1 MSKDI
6 FYIRNIL
13 TSNRWNSGL
22 AQVFQSREKF
32 SKGISA
38 VKLTLRATRTE
49 PAGVAVAVLGRRGRA
64 TIVDARAL
72 NTAVRIVQ
80 AFLLELAPRA
90 VIKTLASAPLAEV
103 MSMTA
108 TILPIILLLT
118 NLSAVRLH
126 V

>member
-1 MSKDI
+1 MTGSMG
-6 FYIRNIL
+6 
-13 TSNRWNSGL
+13 SGS

-32 SKGISA
+32 SRGISA

-80 AFLLELAPRA
+80 AFLLEFAPRA
-90 VIKTLASAPLAEV
+90 VIKALAFAPLV
-103 MSMTA
+103 QVTSMTA
-108 TILPIILLLT
+108 TILPIILLLM
-118 NLSAVRLH
+118 NLSAARLH

>member
-13 TSNRWNSGL
+13 TSNRWNSGS

-72 NTAVRIVQ
+72 NTAIRIVQ

-90 VIKTLASAPLAEV
+90 VIKTLASAPLAQV